1 MINRKFPKVEY
12 AITESDTLIQIATN
26 IFTVTY
32 VKDSPFKSGVL
43 GGNLKASINGTDKE
57 WQINNP
63 EVKNLR
69 AINYSIDSVKDKIVL
84 DKGLYSL
91 DGFCVIDDSKSLVL
105 DDNDTFVERNNHERD
120 LYLFYI
126 IMTLKVVLMIILL

>member
-1 MINRKFPKVEY
+1 MANVSNYYIQRKDNLISNKDSYIIGKKYRVTVLSSRLIRLEYSESGIFEDRPTSLVINRKFPKVEY

-69 AINYSIDSVKDKIVL
+69 AINYSIDSVKD
-84 DKGLYSL
+84 
-91 DGFCVIDDSKSLVL
+91 
-105 DDNDTFVERNNHERD
+105 
-120 LYLFYI
+120 
-126 IMTLKVVLMIILL
+126 